1 MENTINVKV
10 NPKELIYF
18 IIRLIVSIGAYIYL
32 GFLVWYAY
40 NYDDQRLAFFSIFLI
55 YSAFILLY
63 LFFRLALF
71 IGFIKGNSIKI
82 TNEQFPD
89 IYAIVQQQAE
99 RLQMSKT
106 PTVYIM
112 QSGGLLNAFAT
123 QFMGTN
129 FIVLYSEIV
138 ESAYESNPKMLE
150 FIIGHELGHLKQKH
164 LFKNIILLPSFL
176 IPFLAAAYSR
186 ACEYTCDSIGADLCS
201 EGAID
206 GLLLLAAGRGLYK
219 KINIKEYIK
228 QQTNDESFWKWVSEK
243 VSLHPNLTNRIEH
256 IDYELFQNSLK

>member
-1 MENTINVKV
+1 MKNVIDVRV
-10 NPKELIYF
+10 NSIESIYF
-18 IIRLIVSIGAYIYL
+18 LIKIIAS
-32 GFLVWYAY
+32 LVVYTYYAL
-40 NYDDQRLAFFSIFLI
+40 NYDDQRLAYFTVFLV
-55 YSAFILLY
+55 YSAFILIY

-71 IGFIKGNSIKI
+71 IGYIKGNSIKI
-82 TNEQFPD
+82 TPEQFPD
-89 IYAIVQQQAE
+89 IYTIVQEQAE
-99 RLQMSKT
+99 RLQMRRV

-150 FIIGHELGHLKQKH
+150 FIIGHELGHLKRKH
-164 LFKNIILLPSFL
+164 LLKNMLLLPA
-176 IPFLAAAYSR
+176 IIVPFLAAAYSR
-186 ACEYTCDSIGADLCS
+186 ACEYTCDNIGADLCP

-206 GLLLLAAGRGLYK
+206 GLLLLASGRGLYK

-228 QQTNDESFWKWVSEK
+228 QHDSDESFWKWLSEK
-243 VSLHPNLTNRIEH
+243 VSTHPNLTNRIEK
-256 IDYELFQNSLK
+256 IDYNLFQSSLK